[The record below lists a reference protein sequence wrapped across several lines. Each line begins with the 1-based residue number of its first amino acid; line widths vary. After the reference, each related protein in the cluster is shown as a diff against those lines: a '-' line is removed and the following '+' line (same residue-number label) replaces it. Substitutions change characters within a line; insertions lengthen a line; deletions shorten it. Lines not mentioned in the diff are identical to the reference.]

1 MPPLQLQKE
10 PETGRKTVGIER
22 GVDCIEY
29 WLQAAERKS
38 DQLRFELPR
47 AEMEVIYLNYVHCSE
62 LGALNWRSMMD
73 YYYGRDLANYAAA
86 REAANVQK
94 RYDGLEVEQ

>member
-47 AEMEVIYLNYVHCSE
+47 AEMEVIYFCLQKNE
-62 LGALNWRSMMD
+62 LPAFRQKYLQRNKGTKGKNIEEAYFELCALF
-73 YYYGRDLANYAAA
+73 
-86 REAANVQK
+86 
-94 RYDGLEVEQ
+94 